1 MTPAPSE
8 DDSGK
13 PSPEEKTEAT
23 AWFERL
29 YADAEQGRAEVPWAQ
44 GVPSPLLVDWA
55 DGVELAGDGAPA
67 LVIGCGYGDDAEYLS
82 SRGFSVTAFDI
93 SPSAIHGAKERFPD
107 TAVGYTVADLF
118 ELPAAWHRAF
128 ALVVEIFTVQALPI
142 ALRPAATAAV
152 ASTVARDGRLFVV
165 ARTREEGEE
174 IEGPPWPLTRTELG
188 LFGRDGLRLEQVEV
202 VPRPDGASS
211 WWRAEFRR

>member
-1 MTPAPSE
+1 VSTPT
-8 DDSGK
+8 
-13 PSPEEKTEAT
+13 PEEKAEAT

-29 YADAEQGRAEVPWAQ
+29 YADAEEGRAEVPWAQ
-44 GVPSPLLVDWA
+44 LVPSPLLVDWA
-55 DGVELAGDGAPA
+55 ETMELAGDGAPA
-67 LVIGCGYGDDAEYLS
+67 LVVGCGYGDDAEYVA

-93 SPSAIHGAKERFPD
+93 SPSAIHGAHERFPE

-128 ALVVEIFTVQALPI
+128 AFVVEIFTVQALPV

-152 ASTVARDGRLFVV
+152 AGTVARNGRLFVV
-165 ARTREEGEE
+165 ARTHEEGDD
-174 IEGPPWPLTRTELG
+174 EGPPWPLTREELD
-188 LFGRDGLRLEQVEV
+188 LFGRDGLRLEQVER
-202 VPRPDGASS
+202 VPRPDGVTS

>member
-1 MTPAPSE
+1 MSTPT
-8 DDSGK
+8 
-13 PSPEEKTEAT
+13 PEEKAEAT

-29 YADAEQGRAEVPWAQ
+29 YADAEEGRADVPWAQ
-44 GVPSPLLVDWA
+44 FVPSPLLVDWA
-55 DGVELAGDGAPA
+55 DTMELAGDGAPA
-67 LVIGCGYGDDAEYLS
+67 LVVGCGYGDDAEFVA

-93 SPSAIHGAKERFPD
+93 SPSAIQSARERFPE

-128 ALVVEIFTVQALPI
+128 SFVVEIFTVQALPV

-152 ASTVARDGRLFVV
+152 AGTVARNGRLFVV
-165 ARTREEGEE
+165 ARTHEEGVEE
-174 IEGPPWPLTRTELG
+174 EGPPWPLTRDELD
-188 LFGRDGLRLEQVEV
+188 LFGRDGLRLEQVER
-202 VPRPDGASS
+202 VPRPDGITS